1 MPEGPEVKITSDG
14 IRSEILGYE
23 LIGIEINSSTRYYKN
38 GLKNLE
44 DLDYPIKIDKVYSK
58 GKKILIKGKDKRYNT
73 ITFISAL
80 AMEGSWKLYP
90 GKHSGIELYF
100 RLLNPALAPLLN
112 PALAPSESQEPY
124 NQYKVEYK
132 VLYFHDTRHFG
143 SFDIC
148 LNKEEEDF
156 VMKFVGPDLLNE
168 DVSFEQ
174 YQSIISKENL
184 KEKEICWFMMEQK
197 FLSGVGNYLLAEI
210 LYACKILPT
219 RLLKNLSET
228 DKYNLWFFSCKLLKD
243 SYEAGGLTISTYFSM
258 NGEKGI
264 FDNKVYMREKDPL
277 GNPVITGTFTNKRTS
292 HYVPAIQ
299 K

>member
-1 MPEGPEVKITSDG
+1 MPEGPEVKITADG

-23 LIGIEINSSTRYYKN
+23 LIGIEINSATRYYKN

-44 DLDYPIKIDKVYSK
+44 ELDYPIKIERVYSK
-58 GKKILIKGKDKRYNT
+58 GKKILIEGKDIKQKH

-90 GKHSGIELYF
+90 GKHSGIEMYF
-100 RLLNPALAPLLN
+100 REF
-112 PALAPSESQEPY
+112 ESHKVRTNVPEP
-124 NQYKVEYK
+124 YK

-148 LNKEEEDF
+148 LNKEEVNF

-168 DVSFEQ
+168 DVSFEH
-174 YQSIISKENL
+174 YKEVISRENL

-219 RLLKNLSET
+219 RLLKNLKET
-228 DKYNLWFFSCKLLKD
+228 DKYNLWFFSRKLLKD
-243 SYEAGGLTISTYFSM
+243 SYEAGGLTIATYFSM
-258 NGEKGI
+258 SGEKGI

-292 HYVPAIQ
+292 HYVPAVQI
-299 K
+299 